1 MMLNKAAAT
10 AFRNIARRMRYRI
23 GNGKGDGRV
32 GVLSGAV
39 ALILLSIAVGPAQAD
54 SIDTA
59 SDTLRPAVHKAPCPR
74 IPGSSDIDLTADE
87 WLRVDAGEIIV
98 RIVTEGD
105 DTSRAQAIGYL
116 SADPIALFDLATDA
130 GLAPEI
136 VDEVQSVVVLEAYPD
151 GQLATGRIKAAQVLP
166 AFEYTFAS
174 RYLPSRTGQCWGQV
188 DGDFLRNE
196 GAHSFLWD
204 PDRGQTLAVFSSTIG
219 MKGLLSFIPQRL
231 VLQGAADTLPS
242 FMRSLESLRAEMAT
256 KDPARTRRLEEQW
269 ARTRPLIESGDF
281 PGRMWSGYASPA
293 EDGLARHTPLGEPD
307 VEAR

>member
-10 AFRNIARRMRYRI
+10 AFRNIARQTRCRVAE
-23 GNGKGDGRV
+23 GKGEGRV
-32 GVLSGAV
+32 DVLSGAV
-39 ALILLSIAVGPAQAD
+39 ALILLSIAVGPVQAD
-54 SIDTA
+54 GLDIA
-59 SDTLRPAVHKAPCPR
+59 SESLRPAVHQAPCPR
-74 IPGSSDIDLTADE
+74 IQASSDIDLTADE

-116 SADPIALFDLATDA
+116 SADPITLFDLATDA
-130 GLAPEI
+130 GLAPQI
-136 VDEVQSVVVLEAYPD
+136 VDEVQSVVVLESYQD
-151 GQLATGRIKAAQVLP
+151 GKLATGRIKAAPLFP
-166 AFEYTFAS
+166 TFEYTFAA

-204 PDRGQTLAVFSSTIG
+204 ADRGQTLAVFSSTIG

-242 FMRSLESLRAEMAT
+242 FMRSLESLQAQMAT

-269 ARTRPLIESGDF
+269 AKTRPLIESGGF
-281 PGRMWSGYASPA
+281 PGRLWSGYASPA
-293 EDGLARHTPLGEPD
+293 EDGLARNTPLGEPH